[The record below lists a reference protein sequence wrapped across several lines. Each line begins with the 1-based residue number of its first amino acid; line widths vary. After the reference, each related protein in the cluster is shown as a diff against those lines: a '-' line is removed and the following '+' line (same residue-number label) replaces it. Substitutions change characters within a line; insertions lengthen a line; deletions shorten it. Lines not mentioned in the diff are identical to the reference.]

1 MIPTNAKGK
10 GFYWSPSAIN
20 DFITCPAQYGAK
32 SFYCTSPYVETEAAL
47 AGKVEHKHLE
57 NRLSGGT
64 PLPEGYTRG
73 EKYCRV
79 IEACASGGQIFTEKQ
94 LALNRDMKFVK
105 WFAKDAYGRCQID
118 VLALKG
124 KNCFVGDW
132 KSGNIRENSLQLKI
146 NACFVSL
153 LHPEL
158 EQFNLRYIWL
168 KHDAATGEVFK
179 KAQIPELWEEI
190 FGWIRRME
198 DAWSREAFPPRPSGL
213 CKAWCDCKG
222 CQHNGKGGRR

>member
-1 MIPTNAKGK
+1 MTPVNLRGK
-10 GFYWSPSAIN
+10 AFSWSPSAISDYVN
-20 DFITCPAQYGAK
+20 CPMSYGAK
-32 SFYCTSPYVETEAAL
+32 RFYETIPYVETEAMR
-47 AGKVEHKHLE
+47 AGTEEHKALE
-57 NRLSGGT
+57 LRLQGKT
-64 PLPEGYTRG
+64 LPEGYTRG

-79 IEACASGGQIFTEKQ
+79 IESCAAGGQIFTEKQ
-94 LALNRDMKFVK
+94 LAINRDMKFVK

-124 KNCFVGDW
+124 KNSFIGDW
-132 KSGNIRENSLQLKI
+132 KSGSIRENSLQLKI

-153 LHPEL
+153 LYPEL

-198 DAWSREAFPPRPSGL
+198 DAWATESFAPKPSGL
-213 CKAWCDCKG
+213 CRAYCSVNNCPH
-222 CQHNGKGGRR
+222 CGKGGRK

>member
-1 MIPTNAKGK
+1 MRAG
-10 GFYWSPSAIN
+10 
-20 DFITCPAQYGAK
+20 
-32 SFYCTSPYVETEAAL
+32 TE
-47 AGKVEHKHLE
+47 EHKALE
-57 NRLSGGT
+57 LRLKEKQA
-64 PLPEGYTRG
+64 LPAGYARG

-94 LALNRDMKFVK
+94 LAINRDMKFVK

-158 EQFNLRYIWL
+158 DQFNLRYIWL
-168 KHDAATGEVFK
+168 KHAATTTGEVFK
-179 KAQIPELWEEI
+179 KEQIPSLWEEI
-190 FGWIRRME
+190 FSWVRRME
-198 DAWSREAFPPRPSGL
+198 TAWSTESFGPRPGGL
-213 CKAWCDCKG
+213 CKAWCDVSNCPH
-222 CQHNGKGGRR
+222 CGKKNGGRR